1 MSKRIVIC
9 SDGTWFTPEH
19 KYKGASAP
27 SNVYKMACAITPQAA
42 DGKAQIVF
50 YDKGV
55 GTGWGLDRL
64 TGGAFGQGL
73 FDNIKDGYSF
83 LVQNYAA
90 DDEIYFLGFSRGA
103 YTARST
109 VGLIRKCGLLH
120 KIHADKFI
128 DAYRLYRRR
137 DPTPDTPE
145 TLQFRKEYAREIR
158 VKFIGVWDTVGA
170 LGIPFGFLRFLTKS
184 RYQFHDVKLS
194 RIVENAYHAVAIDE
208 QRQPFKPTLWELP
221 HIENQKVEQVWF
233 AGVHSN
239 IGGGYL
245 DSSLSDL
252 AFVWVM
258 EKAAACGLGFDPVYI
273 EKTIKP
279 NYAGTL
285 YHFFSAIFYKMLGAN
300 KPRPIA
306 QRAGTAESVH
316 PSALE
321 RFHDATLGYHPKN
334 LIDYLKLAGVDSG
347 D

>member
-19 KYKGASAP
+19 KAKGVIAP

-42 DGKAQIVF
+42 DGNVQIVF

-73 FDNIKDGYSF
+73 FDNIKDAYFF
-83 LVQNYAA
+83 LVQNYA
-90 DDEIYFLGFSRGA
+90 DGDEIYFLGFSRGA
-103 YTARST
+103 YTVRST

-137 DPTPDTPE
+137 DPTPDAPDAI
-145 TLQFRKEYAREIR
+145 QFRKDYAREIR

-170 LGIPFGFLRFLTKS
+170 LGIPFGFLRFLTRS

-194 RIVENAYHAVAIDE
+194 GIVENAYHAVAIDE
-208 QRQPFKPTLWELP
+208 QRTAFKPTLWELP
-221 HIENQKVEQVWF
+221 HLADQKVEQVWF
-233 AGVHSN
+233 AGVHNN
-239 IGGGYL
+239 IGGGYQ
-245 DSSLSDL
+245 DSGLSDL
-252 AFVWVM
+252 AFLWIK
-258 EKAAACGLGFDPVYI
+258 EKAASCGLRFDPAYI

-279 NYAGTL
+279 DYAGVIPHSFT
-285 YHFFSAIFYKMLGAN
+285 AIFYKMVGAN
-300 KPRPIA
+300 KPRAIA
-306 QRAGTAESVH
+306 QHTGTAESVH
-316 PSALE
+316 PSALA
-321 RFHDATLGYHPKN
+321 RFNDATFGYHPKN
-334 LIDYLKLAGVDSG
+334 LIDYLKLRGG
-347 D
+347 